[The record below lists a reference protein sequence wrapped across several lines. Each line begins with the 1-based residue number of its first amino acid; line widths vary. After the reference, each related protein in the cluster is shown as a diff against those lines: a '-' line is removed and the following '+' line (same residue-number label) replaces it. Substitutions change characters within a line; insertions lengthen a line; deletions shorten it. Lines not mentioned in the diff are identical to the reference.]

1 MVIKIARAVA
11 LVIGCAGITYMPDT
25 RIQREVAF
33 LCVTETRCANGHEAH
48 VSFLGEAA
56 GSVFAALSH
65 PR

>member
-1 MVIKIARAVA
+1 MVIKIARAIA

-33 LCVTETRCANGHEAH
+33 LCVTDMRCASRHETH
-48 VSFLGEAA
+48 TSFLGEAA

-65 PR
+65 HR